1 MNTRFRS
8 IIYAALI
15 IMMIALSGCG
25 ISRLENN
32 QADEESFEESTDSTQ
47 ELNTGQ
53 VEMDS
58 ATDSDYGEEM
68 AASETIVGDNLDNS
82 ANSGAEDNPDDLGSM
97 ANSGAEDDPDNLD
110 ISDNQ
115 DNHANPD
122 NSDNPDNSP
131 IVAVEITPYDDA
143 LTVDDAVISRYLN
156 LPQEEL
162 DKAPLLEDY
171 SDSDVN
177 NGDLYLVKL
186 AEYKD
191 EGIVVYGLN
200 EGVIISYK
208 GKKDFFQCGWR
219 DMYPTHEI
227 GLCDI
232 DNDGVKELILTVNSL
247 RANTFTFTN
256 RDIMRAFRFSDE
268 GITVFKLPEI
278 EVPKMLDGIF
288 EYDADNKSILI
299 RQGGEVAADIPLS
312 AYEEEYKDLEKTE
325 PLETVVEYMN
335 YVSGWQYV
343 ITEDEVL
350 LRVHVCVGGKML
362 DLDIYPKDG
371 DGEEIVPAFR
381 VILRD
386 GMLDLVYKP

>member
-1 MNTRFRS
+1 MNTRFMS
-8 IIYAALI
+8 KIYAAFI

-25 ISRLENN
+25 TSRLENN

-58 ATDSDYGEEM
+58 ATDSDYVEEM
-68 AASETIVGDNLDNS
+68 AVSETIVGDNLDNS
-82 ANSGAEDNPDDLGSM
+82 ANLGAEDNPDDLGSM

-110 ISDNQ
+110 ISDN
-115 DNHANPD
+115 PD
-122 NSDNPDNSP
+122 NAP
-131 IVAVEITPYDDA
+131 IVAIEITPYDDA
-143 LTVDDAVISRYLN
+143 ATVDEAVVSRYLN

-162 DKAPLLEDY
+162 DKAPLLEEY
-171 SDSDVN
+171 SDSGVN
-177 NGDLYLVKL
+177 NDDLYLVKL

-191 EGIVVYGLN
+191 EGLVVYGLK

-208 GKKDFFQCGWR
+208 GMKDFFQCGWR

-256 RDIMRAFRFSDE
+256 RDILRAFKFSDE
-268 GITVFKLPEI
+268 GITVFKLPEK
-278 EVPKMLDGIF
+278 EVAKMLDGIF
-288 EYDADNKSILI
+288 EYDTDNKSILI
-299 RQGGEVAADIPLS
+299 RQGGEIVADIPLS
-312 AYEEEYKDLEKTE
+312 AYEEEYNALEQSE
-325 PLETVVEYMN
+325 PLETVVDYMN

-343 ITEDEVL
+343 LTEGEVL
-350 LRVHVCVGGKML
+350 LRVHICVGGKTL
-362 DLDIYPKDG
+362 DLDIYPKD
-371 DGEEIVPAFR
+371 DIGEEIVPAFR
-381 VILRD
+381 VVLRD
-386 GMLDLVYKP
+386 GVFDLEYKSQ